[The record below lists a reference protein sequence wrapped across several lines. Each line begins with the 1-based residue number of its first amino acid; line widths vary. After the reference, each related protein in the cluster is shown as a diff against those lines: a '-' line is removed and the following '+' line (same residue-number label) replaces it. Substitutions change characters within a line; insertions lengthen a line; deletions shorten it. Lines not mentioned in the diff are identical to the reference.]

1 MHWPL
6 AISRNL
12 DALRAVVAAIGALLA
27 GHDQLI
33 ARRLRNAAFAMLRPA
48 EAAARRLIVIAARGL
63 VLAASATLSFAWAG
77 QARAAADARIPAF
90 RLFDPKGRF
99 PRLVRVAP
107 AGIPRIRTFW
117 GAPALA
123 APPPPPAPRS
133 HDPAAAVGS
142 ARLRLRLAALEA
154 ALADLPRQARRL
166 ARWPARWQA
175 RHAERGGP
183 PSRCASA
190 GRRAGAR
197 GPARRSTTCCATAM
211 RSRSMLWLTTRGR
224 GPTRPESASPRFL
237 NHTRLASLRGPH
249 RRGRVT
255 ASPRKAPSGHPM
267 TCLPV
272 HFCLRTIGFVAVVLV
287 GASLGR
293 VGPQSAPQSRVA
305 AEPVA
310 FVSYAG
316 GAETIEALFH

>member
-27 GHDQLI
+27 GHNERI

-63 VLAASATLSFAWAG
+63 VLAASGARSFAWAG
-77 QARAAADARIPAF
+77 QARAAAGARIPAF

-117 GAPALA
+117 GAPP

-133 HDPAAAVGS
+133 PEPAAAVGA

-166 ARWPARWQA
+166 ARWRARWQA
-175 RHAERGGP
+175 RHADRSGALP
-183 PSRCASA
+183 PSPLRI
-190 GRRAGAR
+190 GRPPGWRAKATEPIDDVLRDCHALALDCLAR
-197 GPARRSTTCCATAM
+197 DARPRSDT
-211 RSRSMLWLTTRGR
+211 S
-224 GPTRPESASPRFL
+224 
-237 NHTRLASLRGPH
+237 
-249 RRGRVT
+249 
-255 ASPRKAPSGHPM
+255 
-267 TCLPV
+267 
-272 HFCLRTIGFVAVVLV
+272 
-287 GASLGR
+287 
-293 VGPQSAPQSRVA
+293 
-305 AEPVA
+305 
-310 FVSYAG
+310 
-316 GAETIEALFH
+316 

>member
-63 VLAASATLSFAWAG
+63 VLASSATRSFAWAG
-77 QARAAADARIPAF
+77 QARAAADERIPAF

-133 HDPAAAVGS
+133 HDPEAAVGS

-154 ALADLPRQARRL
+154 ALADLPGQARRL
-166 ARWPARWQA
+166 ARWRACWQA
-175 RHAERGGP
+175 RSAERGGP
-183 PSRCASA
+183 ASRPPSPLRI
-190 GRRAGAR
+190 GRPPGWRAKAGAAIDAVLHDCHALALDALALDSR
-197 GPARRSTTCCATAM
+197 ARPDTS
-211 RSRSMLWLTTRGR
+211 
-224 GPTRPESASPRFL
+224 
-237 NHTRLASLRGPH
+237 
-249 RRGRVT
+249 
-255 ASPRKAPSGHPM
+255 
-267 TCLPV
+267 
-272 HFCLRTIGFVAVVLV
+272 
-287 GASLGR
+287 
-293 VGPQSAPQSRVA
+293 
-305 AEPVA
+305 
-310 FVSYAG
+310 
-316 GAETIEALFH
+316 